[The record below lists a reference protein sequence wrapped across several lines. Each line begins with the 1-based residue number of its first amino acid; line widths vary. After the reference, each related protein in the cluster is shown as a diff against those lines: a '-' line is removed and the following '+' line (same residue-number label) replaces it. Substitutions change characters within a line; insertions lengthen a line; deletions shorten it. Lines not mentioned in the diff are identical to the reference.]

1 MRFRV
6 SRRAWRA
13 VWCVSGAALLACSEQ
28 PSAPVAPDGPAL
40 EAAPPSVALGAW
52 RPGPGECSTAVHDRY
67 STIGPD
73 GKRYPTWHPPVDPLT
88 GCSFGHEHGRD
99 PRGSALY
106 REVGDLPF
114 GYVNEQL
121 DVAGLGLRRHEDHVG
136 HKIEWENDIVLR
148 SGGGAGQLL
157 EVRCDVMTKLHQGTH
172 SKDAF
177 TNNLH
182 ELNYHLR
189 CSDRTEMHVALLTA
203 IGRPGEFER
212 TCGGTVTVGPA
223 TPVNSPAGGGKRRIP
238 EWSCVEPKV
247 LVPEGRGSDF
257 GVLHESW
264 ETHSE
269 VRSAE
274 GNRVLAS
281 FDPYFQVFR
290 PSRYFDPRQP
300 DGVARPA
307 ALCTHQ
313 GHDGRRAR
321 TKECD
326 PVQQA
331 VSGGAFTMLPFDDP
345 RSPFNGA
352 RRQVDINNNKVRNAG
367 GPRVWYTDPFG
378 RQGRRDPFPGSVRQ
392 VLSAIDNDYG
402 VGLGGPVIGGDRSY
416 GGPGTRAPN

>member
-1 MRFRV
+1 V
-6 SRRAWRA
+6 ALA
-13 VWCVSGAALLACSEQ
+13 VACTDE
-28 PSAPVAPDGPAL
+28 APAPLGPDGPAL
-40 EAAPPSVALGAW
+40 EAAPPAVAFGIW
-52 RPGPGECSTAVHDRY
+52 RPGPGECSAAIHDRY

-121 DVAGLGLRRHEDHVG
+121 DASDLGMRRHEDHVG
-136 HKIEWENDIVLR
+136 HKIEWENGIVLR
-148 SGGGAGQLL
+148 TGGGAGQLL
-157 EVRCDVMTKLHQGTH
+157 EVRCDVLTKLHQGTH

-189 CSDRTEMHVALLTA
+189 CSDRTELHVALLTA

-223 TPVNSPAGGGKRRIP
+223 TPVNSPSGGGRRRIP
-238 EWSCVEPKV
+238 DWTCVEAKV

-257 GVLHESW
+257 GILHESW

-269 VRSAE
+269 LRTAE
-274 GNRVLAS
+274 GNRLLAA

-290 PSRYFDPRQP
+290 PSRFFDPRQP
-300 DGVARPA
+300 DGVGRPA
-307 ALCTHQ
+307 ALCTTTAH
-313 GHDGRRAR
+313 GTHRAR
-321 TKECD
+321 SKECD

-331 VSGGAFTMLPFDDP
+331 VAAGGFPALPFDDP

-367 GPRVWYTDPFG
+367 GPSVWYTDAFG
-378 RQGRRDPFPGSVRQ
+378 RQGRPTPFPGSVRQ

-402 VGLGGPVIGGDRSY
+402 VGLNGPVIGGDRPY